1 MTLTRRQSEILE
13 FLRTHIDDHGYAP
26 SFEEIAERF
35 GFASLATVHEH
46 LTNLERK
53 GYITRQYNESRSIQ
67 VSPPRGTAPATEV
80 PLLGKVAAGMPIES
94 LMHDETIAVPEE
106 MLPRRGPNYALKVQ
120 GDSMEPDIP
129 NGSYC
134 LFRKPRAG
142 SRDGRKLLVWHS
154 GITDPHTGGQYTLKV
169 YTSEKTASDEADWQH
184 TRIVLKPLNRDYD
197 PITLTPED
205 EGDVRV
211 IAELVEVVSGI

>member
-13 FLRTHIDDHGYAP
+13 FLRLHIGDHGYAP
-26 SFEEIAERF
+26 SFEEIADKF

-67 VSPPRGTAPATEV
+67 VSPPRGTAAATEV

-106 MLPRRGPNYALKVQ
+106 MLPRRGPNYALQVQ
-120 GDSMEPDIP
+120 GSSMIDEHI
-129 NGSYC
+129 
-134 LFRKPRAG
+134 L
-142 SRDGRKLLVWHS
+142 DGDFVVVHGK
-154 GITDPHTGGQYTLKV
+154 Q
-169 YTSEKTASDEADWQH
+169 TANDGEM
-184 TRIVLKPLNRDYD
+184 
-197 PITLTPED
+197 
-205 EGDVRV
+205 V
-211 IAELVEVVSGI
+211 IALVDGSEATVKKFYREAGGWIRLQPANTTMQPLRYQEHDVLIQGIVVGVIRKY